1 MIQSIHVI
9 HIDER
14 IDRLENIH
22 VLSNLLKSEVFN
34 VLLNSQNNDSLEKLT
49 KLQKLENI
57 DIELKQ
63 EHLKDITKKKD
74 LHIFSAIRQK
84 DGRKGCYE
92 SHIQVMKKALLQNPN
107 KCALIFEDDA
117 EFAKDVD
124 KSLVVSILD
133 QTNTFTS
140 TEKFDIL
147 FLGSFPNVFVA
158 NDTIRVSKFKNIY
171 KTSPA
176 TTHAYI
182 ASPQFMKRMTESFYE
197 FEGVAID
204 DFYKSK
210 FINTFAIYPSIFMQ
224 SISKSDIASPLAAFI
239 SSFKLKN
246 SIWRLAE
253 LYSTSVSF
261 SLKHVLFVTFFM
273 CILFIQISSFK

>member
-1 MIQSIHVI
+1 MIQSSHVI
-9 HIDER
+9 HIHER
-14 IDRLENIH
+14 TDRLQNI
-22 VLSNLLKSEVFN
+22 LLLTEKLKSGLFN
-34 VLLNSQNNDSLEKLT
+34 TLLGTGKQTGKQNTEKRTLT
-49 KLQKLENI
+49 ENTENTEKNE
-57 DIELKQ
+57 DIK
-63 EHLKDITKKKD
+63 
-74 LHIFSAIRQK
+74 IFPAIRHK

-92 SHIQVMKKALLQNPN
+92 SHIQVMKNALSQSPD

-117 EFAKDVD
+117 EFATDVD
-124 KSLVVSILD
+124 ESLVVSILN
-133 QTNTFTS
+133 QTNAFISIET
-140 TEKFDIL
+140 FDIL

-158 NDTIRVSKFKNIY
+158 NDTLKVSKYKNIY

-182 ASPQFMKRMTESFYE
+182 ASPQFMKRMTKSFYE
-197 FEGVAID
+197 FEGIAID

-210 FINTFAIYPSIFMQ
+210 FINTYAVYPSLFLQ
-224 SISKSDIASPLAAFI
+224 SLSKSDIASPVAGFI

-273 CILFIQISSFK
+273 CILFIQVSSFK

>member
-1 MIQSIHVI
+1 MIQSSHII
-9 HIDER
+9 HIHER
-14 IDRLENIH
+14 TDRLQNI
-22 VLSNLLKSEVFN
+22 
-34 VLLNSQNNDSLEKLT
+34 VLLNEKLNSGLFDT
-49 KLQKLENI
+49 LLVN
-57 DIELKQ
+57 DKQ
-63 EHLKDITKKKD
+63 SSEKPNSTDRTISEKTEKNEKKDII
-74 LHIFSAIRQK
+74 IFQAIRQK

-92 SHIQVMKKALLQNPN
+92 SHVQVMKNVLLQNPD

-117 EFAKDVD
+117 EFATDVD
-124 KSLVVSILD
+124 ESLIRSILD
-133 QTNTFTS
+133 QANTFIS
-140 TEKFDIL
+140 TEHFDIL

-158 NDTIRVSKFKNIY
+158 NETVKVLKYKNIY

-182 ASPQFMKRMTESFYE
+182 ASPKFMKRMTESFYE
-197 FEGVAID
+197 FEGIAID

-210 FINTFAIYPSIFMQ
+210 FINTYAVYPSIFLQ
-224 SISKSDIASPLAAFI
+224 SLSKSDIASPMASFI

-273 CILFIQISSFK
+273 CILCIQVSSFK